1 MGPEGLV
8 ESVSFSADGEWLASG
23 GRDGQIWVWNLGR
36 GGQGRALGEG
46 GGWVQSVSFSA
57 DGKWLAAGGMDGKIW
72 VWDRVGFQLE
82 REVDAGSGIEDLGFG
97 EGGVEARLLVGT
109 WQGALLL
116 TLAEGAGVKDET
128 VAPILFPAYPNPFN
142 NAVQIPYRL
151 AEGGRVALRIYDV
164 LGQEVRR
171 VDLGLQAAGYYYGPG
186 RVVVWDGRDERGRR
200 VGSGLYIYEIQ
211 AGGLKAHRKIA
222 LVQ

>member
-1 MGPEGLV
+1 M
-8 ESVSFSADGEWLASG
+8 
-23 GRDGQIWVWNLGR
+23 
-36 GGQGRALGEG
+36 
-46 GGWVQSVSFSA
+46 
-57 DGKWLAAGGMDGKIW
+57 
-72 VWDRVGFQLE
+72 
-82 REVDAGSGIEDLGFG
+82 DAGSGIEDLGFG

-186 RVVVWDGRDERGRR
+186 RAVVWDGRDERGRR

>member
-1 MGPEGLV
+1 MG
-8 ESVSFSADGEWLASG
+8 
-23 GRDGQIWVWNLGR
+23 
-36 GGQGRALGEG
+36 
-46 GGWVQSVSFSA
+46 
-57 DGKWLAAGGMDGKIW
+57 
-72 VWDRVGFQLE
+72 
-82 REVDAGSGIEDLGFG
+82 
-97 EGGVEARLLVGT
+97 ARLLVGT

-116 TLAEGAGVKDET
+116 TLAAGTGVTDET

-151 AEGGRVALRIYDV
+151 VKDGRVVLRVYDV

-186 RVVVWDGRDERGRR
+186 RAVVWDGRDERGRR
-200 VGSGLYIYEIQ
+200 VGSGLYLYEVQ
-211 AGGLKAHRKIA
+211 ANGLKARRKIV